1 MTYKIIVSPVASK
14 NLDNALNYYLEEV
27 SKKVAAD
34 FLKDYNQTYKALKKN
49 PFPLI
54 IPCHRVVSAQGLGG
68 FMGKTEPGTPEI
80 FLKTKLLDLEHN
92 YLNPLFPFLIG
103 SLVAS

>member
-34 FLKDYNQTYKALKKN
+34 FLKDYNQTY
-49 PFPLI
+49 
-54 IPCHRVVSAQGLGG
+54 
-68 FMGKTEPGTPEI
+68 
-80 FLKTKLLDLEHN
+80 
-92 YLNPLFPFLIG
+92 
-103 SLVAS
+103 